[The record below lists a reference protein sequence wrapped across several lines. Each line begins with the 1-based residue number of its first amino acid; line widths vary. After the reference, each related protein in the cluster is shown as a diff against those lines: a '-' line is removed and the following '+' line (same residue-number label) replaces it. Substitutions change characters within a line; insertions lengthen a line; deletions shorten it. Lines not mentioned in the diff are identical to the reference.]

1 MSVFSAWD
9 SSDCIGPCRR
19 RRTSNIWT
27 IFFSLCG
34 KIYFWNKNFLDFCL
48 AAPSPFQTRAKNT
61 ESLDRNKCQVS
72 LSLHYVCDATHRCKR
87 RPRPFPSYAY
97 NQLTRPRVRRREG
110 RKGQTSSSSSLL
122 PTLLHGRAG
131 ITIKRCINADKKMGR
146 RSVSFPPLYFFFSFP
161 FFLFSS
167 GESGERDC
175 PHIRASVCL

>member
-1 MSVFSAWD
+1 MYWALPTAEDVQYLD
-9 SSDCIGPCRR
+9 D
-19 RRTSNIWT
+19 
-27 IFFSLCG
+27 FFLAVWQNAAV
-34 KIYFWNKNFLDFCL
+34 YFGNKNFLDFCL

-97 NQLTRPRVRRREG
+97 NQLTRPWRRRRVRRG
-110 RKGQTSSSSSLL
+110 SDVLLLLFAPHFASRKSGY
-122 PTLLHGRAG
+122 HKA
-131 ITIKRCINADKKMGR
+131 RCINATAKKEWGED
-146 RSVSFPPLYFFFSFP
+146 RSLFPPIFIFFFFP

-167 GESGERDC
+167 GESGECDC